1 MTTFDVLVT
10 LRVKYQALEVEYVGE
25 CAVDFMSRRATY
37 LDGQLAALYETIQ
50 MLEAAV
56 ESESDNETEID
67 YDEADFDD
75 FDDDDDYDEIGYDPY
90 TGCGGWDC

>member
-1 MTTFDVLVT
+1 MTTFDVLVA
-10 LRVKYQALEVEYVGE
+10 LKVKYQALEVEYVNE

-37 LDGQLAALYETIQ
+37 LDGQLAALYQAIE

-56 ESESDNETEID
+56 ESTDEAEADID

-75 FDDDDDYDEIGYDPY
+75 FDDEVGYDPY

>member
-1 MTTFDVLVT
+1 MTIFDVLVA
-10 LRVKYQALEVEYVGE
+10 LKVKYHALEVEYVGE

-37 LDGQLAALYETIQ
+37 LDGQLATLYETIQ
-50 MLEAAV
+50 MLETAI
-56 ESESDNETEID
+56 ESESDNEADID

-75 FDDDDDYDEIGYDPY
+75 FDDDYNDEIGYDPY

>member
-1 MTTFDVLVT
+1 MTIFDVLVA
-10 LRVKYQALEVEYVGE
+10 LKVKYQALEVEYVGE

-37 LDGQLAALYETIQ
+37 LDGQLAALYQAIE

-56 ESESDNETEID
+56 ESTDEAEAEVD
-67 YDEADFDD
+67 YDEADFD
-75 FDDDDDYDEIGYDPY
+75 FDDDVDEVGYDPY

>member
-1 MTTFDVLVT
+1 MTTFDVLVA
-10 LRVKYQALEVEYVGE
+10 LKVKYQALEMEYVNE

-37 LDGQLAALYETIQ
+37 LDGQLATLYETIQ

-56 ESESDNETEID
+56 ESTDETEAEID
-67 YDEADFDD
+67 YDEADFDFDD
-75 FDDDDDYDEIGYDPY
+75 FDDEVGYDPY

>member
-1 MTTFDVLVT
+1 MTIFDVLVA
-10 LRVKYQALEVEYVGE
+10 LKVKYQALEVEYVNE

-37 LDGQLAALYETIQ
+37 LDGQLATLHEVIQ
-50 MLEAAV
+50 MLETAV
-56 ESESDNETEID
+56 ESTDEAEVDID

-75 FDDDDDYDEIGYDPY
+75 FDDFDDEIGYDPY